1 MLQIKNLKTHYFTS
15 SGIVQAVDGV
25 SINIESNEIIGLVG
39 ESGCGKSTI
48 ATSILRLIRPPGKI
62 IDGDILF
69 NGQNLVELS
78 ENSMREIRGH
88 KIASIFQDPMTY
100 LNPVFKIKMQIAES
114 IMTHQ
119 NISKK
124 EAENRAIELLDL
136 LQIGDPEEVA
146 NRYPHQLSGGM
157 LQRALIAIALSCKP
171 LLLIADEPTT
181 ALDVTVQAQILEIL
195 ERLKEEQD
203 MSILLITHNLGIVS
217 EICDRIYLMYAGKI
231 VEYSDIFSLFDTPLH
246 PYTKGLLSSVLSINE
261 FKETLETIEGNV
273 PSLINP
279 PRGCR
284 FYNRC
289 TDRMD
294 ICKENEPGIVEP
306 EKNHFV
312 ACWLYGKVSK

>member
-15 SGIVQAVDGV
+15 SGIVQAVDDV
-25 SINIESNEIIGLVG
+25 SITIESNEIVGLVG

-62 IDGDILF
+62 IDGEIILNDI
-69 NGQNLVELS
+69 NLVDLS
-78 ENSMREIRGH
+78 TKSMRDIRGH
-88 KIASIFQDPMTY
+88 KIASVFQDPMTY

-114 IMTHQ
+114 IITHQ
-119 NISKK
+119 NISKR

-217 EICDRIYLMYAGKI
+217 EICDRVYLMYAGKI
-231 VEYSDIFSLFDTPLH
+231 VEYSDVFSLFKTPLH

-279 PRGCR
+279 PQGCR

-289 TDRMD
+289 TYKMD
-294 ICKENEPGIVEP
+294 ICEENEPGVVEP

>member
-15 SGIVQAVDGV
+15 SGIVQAVDDV
-25 SINIESNEIIGLVG
+25 SITIESNEIVGLVG

-62 IDGDILF
+62 IDGEIILNDI
-69 NGQNLVELS
+69 NLVDLS
-78 ENSMREIRGH
+78 TKSMRDIRGH
-88 KIASIFQDPMTY
+88 KIASVFQDPMTY

-114 IMTHQ
+114 IRTHQ
-119 NISKK
+119 NISKR

-157 LQRALIAIALSCKP
+157 LQRALVAIALSCKP

-181 ALDVTVQAQILEIL
+181 ALDVTVQAQILEIF

-217 EICDRIYLMYAGKI
+217 EICDRVYLMYAGKI
-231 VEYSDIFSLFDTPLH
+231 VEYSDVFSLFETPLH
-246 PYTKGLLSSVLSINE
+246 PYTRGLLSSVLSINE
-261 FKETLETIEGNV
+261 FKEILETIEGNV

-279 PRGCR
+279 PQGCR
-284 FYNRC
+284 YYNRC
-289 TDRMD
+289 TYKMD
-294 ICKENEPGIVEP
+294 ICKENEPGIFEP